1 MREDL
6 HVPPLQSSDEIRAQE
21 ENDYTENLM
30 RQHRER
36 LDQITR
42 YYHTGK
48 LTAEQVRRLLEDG
61 QGTPKKG

>member
-6 HVPPLQSSDEIRAQE
+6 HTPVYQSSEQASAQGK
-21 ENDYTENLM
+21 NDYTENLL

-42 YYHTGK
+42 YYRTGK
-48 LTAEQVRRLLEDG
+48 LTAEQVANLLE
-61 QGTPKKG
+61 KKG

>member
-6 HVPPLQSSDEIRAQE
+6 HTPAYQTADQIKAQE
-21 ENDYTENLM
+21 ENDYVENLI

-42 YYHTGK
+42 YYRTGK
-48 LTAEQVRRLLEDG
+48 LTAEQVVNLLE
-61 QGTPKKG
+61 KKG